1 MHNPVSRRTI
11 LRLLGGSA
19 AAGLVS
25 TRALSDTLVEGD
37 FKQTVI
43 ALLSRR
49 HPEWHVDPGTNPQT
63 IKIESSEIYLD
74 NIYRHVRDLPSAQRD
89 DEIVAFMERALTERE
104 ASTDKSEFASASNL
118 IRPQI
123 VPADYLEQAGDLV
136 HRAFL
141 AGLLVAYAVD
151 DKERYELIRQSNID
165 SWHVGQTDI
174 EARAIANLES
184 VSAGISLSPRSNPDG
199 GAFIAVSTTDGY
211 DAARLLLPQFMRHMR
226 EALNARLIF
235 AGIPNRDFLVA
246 WTPDFA
252 PRRAFA
258 TKVAQDFQSQPHP
271 LTDALFA
278 STDTGVR
285 LADAAE
291 MRDHGR

>member
-11 LRLLGGSA
+11 LRLLSASA
-19 AAGLVS
+19 ALALVS
-25 TRALSDTLVEGD
+25 TRAVSDTLLED
-37 FKQTVI
+37 TFKQTVI
-43 ALLSRR
+43 ALLNRR
-49 HPEWHVDPGTNPQT
+49 YPEWQVDPGTNPQT
-63 IKIESSEIYLD
+63 IKIGSSEIYLD

-141 AGLLVAYAVD
+141 AGLLVAYALD

-211 DAARLLLPQFMRHMR
+211 DAARLLLPQFMRHIR
-226 EALNARLIF
+226 EALNATLIF

-258 TKVAQDFQSQPHP
+258 TKVAQDFQSRPHP

-285 LADAAE
+285 LAGAAA

>member
-11 LRLLGGSA
+11 LRLLSASA
-19 AAGLVS
+19 ALALVS
-25 TRALSDTLVEGD
+25 TRAVSDTLLED
-37 FKQTVI
+37 TFKQTVI
-43 ALLSRR
+43 ALLNRR
-49 HPEWHVDPGTNPQT
+49 HPEWQVDPGTNPQT
-63 IKIESSEIYLD
+63 IKIGSSEIYLD

-211 DAARLLLPQFMRHMR
+211 DAARLLLPQLMWHMR
-226 EALNARLIF
+226 DALNATLIF

-258 TKVAQDFQSQPHP
+258 TKVAQDFQSRPHP

-285 LADAAE
+285 LAGAAA

>member
-11 LRLLGGSA
+11 LRLLSA
-19 AAGLVS
+19 PAALALVS
-25 TRALSDTLVEGD
+25 TRAVSDTLLED
-37 FKQTVI
+37 TFKQTVI
-43 ALLSRR
+43 ALLNRR
-49 HPEWHVDPGTNPQT
+49 YPEWQVDPGTNPQT
-63 IKIESSEIYLD
+63 IKIGSSEIYLD

-211 DAARLLLPQFMRHMR
+211 DAARLLLPQFMRHIR
-226 EALNARLIF
+226 EALNATLIF
-235 AGIPNRDFLVA
+235 AGIPNRDSLVA

-258 TKVAQDFQSQPHP
+258 TKVAQDFQSRPHP

-285 LADAAE
+285 LAGAAA

>member
-11 LRLLGGSA
+11 LRLLSA
-19 AAGLVS
+19 PAALALVS
-25 TRALSDTLVEGD
+25 TRAVSDTLLED
-37 FKQTVI
+37 TFKQTVI
-43 ALLSRR
+43 ALLNRR
-49 HPEWHVDPGTNPQT
+49 YPEWQVDPGTNPQT
-63 IKIESSEIYLD
+63 IKIGSSEIYLD

-211 DAARLLLPQFMRHMR
+211 DAARLLLPQFMRHIR
-226 EALNARLIF
+226 EALNATLIF

-258 TKVAQDFQSQPHP
+258 TKVAQDFQSRPHP

-285 LADAAE
+285 LAGAAA